1 MAQVINTNV
10 ASLNAQRQISKSAL
24 AQSQAMQRLSSGLR
38 INSAKDDA
46 AGLAI
51 SDRMTSQVKGLN
63 QAMRNANDGISVAQT
78 AEGALG
84 EITNSLQ
91 RMRELSVQA
100 ANDSNT
106 SKDRA
111 SIQKEIN
118 QLQQEITRI
127 ANQTQFNGKNLL
139 EGSFTDQKFQIGA
152 YADQTI
158 SFSIGDTRASAIG
171 THQLAAS
178 STHASGIEAATAASG
193 SYASANNM
201 KSQTLSLSGP
211 LGSVTL
217 ASGSAITD
225 GMTAKAIADAVNSN
239 SSSTGISATS
249 KTTATLSSLASAGSI
264 TFKLHGSGDT
274 VATGESITATVTD
287 KNDLTA
293 LVNAIN
299 DKSGKTGITAAFDGS
314 DKTKIVLTQAEGY
327 DIGIE
332 DFTNSAGSGGTV
344 KFEGSSGSA
353 NQVTLASG
361 TNDSS
366 RVGGE
371 VTFHAA
377 GGFTVTSS
385 LDKASG
391 SILESG
397 ASTAETS
404 QLQSVANVNVSTQ
417 SGANN
422 AMKTIDGALQT
433 VDDLRATLGAVQN
446 RFSAAVSNMQV
457 TSENVSASRSRIQD
471 TDFAAETSEL
481 SRTQILQQAGTA
493 MLAQANAASQGVLS
507 LLRG

>member
-178 STHASGIEAATAASG
+178 STNASGIEAATTASAG
-193 SYASANNM
+193 YASANNM

-211 LGSVTL
+211 LGSATL

-239 SSSTGISATS
+239 SSSTGISATA

-314 DKTKIVLTQAEGY
+314 DKTKIVLTQSEGY

-332 DFTNSAGSGGTV
+332 DFSNSSTGGTIA
-344 KFEGSSGSA
+344 FRGSSTA
-353 NQVTLASG
+353 AAQTLTS

-385 LDKASG
+385 LAASAG

-397 ASTAETS
+397 ANTAETS
-404 QLQSVANVNVSTQ
+404 TLQSVANVNVSTQ
-417 SGANN
+417 AGANN
-422 AMKTIDGALQT
+422 AMKVIDGALQT